1 MIPKNRMGGG
11 ATVLISI
18 AVLLIV
24 CGSLLL
30 LRAKN
35 LGQGLRTAAGLG
47 GAVLLVLGVLLAY
60 CLLSGRIVL
69 PLW

>member
-1 MIPKNRMGGG
+1 M
-11 ATVLISI
+11 ISI
-18 AVLLIV
+18 AVLLTV

-35 LGQGLRTAAGLG
+35 LGQGLRAAAGLG
-47 GAVLLVLGVLLAY
+47 GAVLIVLGVFLAY